1 MAQTKSTGTRTP
13 GEGPAPMQVLVRGL
27 RILSEFTAAQPALSL
42 AELGRRTGLH
52 RATVYRFVKTLQAE
66 GYLALDVTTGLY
78 RIGPAW
84 ATALYSMGGNSVL
97 SEILD
102 HDLQELADVT
112 GESASL
118 SVRKGDQIQ
127 MVNVVATR
135 GSFAPVP
142 PESPFLPLSEHAM
155 VHARIHLAY
164 ANDDT
169 KRRMLAVPA
178 VRHTDNTVT
187 DRATLKARLDRAE
200 AEGITFSRSEY
211 RYGAAAMAVPV
222 FSQGDMVAAV
232 GLVIPVERYD
242 SDLERYERL
251 LRDAAAVMGRRLDEG
266 RS

>member
-1 MAQTKSTGTRTP
+1 
-13 GEGPAPMQVLVRGL
+13 MQVLVRGL
-27 RILSEFTAAQPALSL
+27 RILSEFTAAEPALSL

-52 RATVYRFVKTLQAE
+52 RATVYRFVKTLQTE
-66 GYLALDVTTGLY
+66 GYLALDATTGLY

-84 ATALYSMGGNSVL
+84 ATALYSLGGNSIL

-127 MVNVVATR
+127 MVNVVATHS
-135 GSFAPVP
+135 SFAPVP

-164 ANDDT
+164 ASDDT
-169 KRRMLAVPA
+169 KARMLAIPA
-178 VRHTDNTVT
+178 VRYTDNTIT
-187 DRATLKARLDRAE
+187 DKAGVKARLDKAQ
-200 AEGITFSRSEY
+200 AEGITYSRSEF
-211 RYGAAAMAVPV
+211 RYGAAALAVPV
-222 FSQGDMVAAV
+222 FSQGSMVAAV

-242 SDLERYERL
+242 AELERYERQ
-251 LRDAAAVMGRRLDEG
+251 LREAAAVMGRRLDAG
-266 RS
+266 VSRSET